1 MLNKSKCLVTGCAGF
16 IGSHLV
22 EKLLEFECTV
32 VGIDSFTDYYS
43 RESKELNL
51 SGFRN
56 NPRFVFIEE
65 DLNTVS
71 LGQILKNVDYIFHQA
86 AQAGVRASW
95 GDQFSQY
102 LHCNIAATQK
112 LLEAAKDAHL
122 KKVVFASSS
131 SVYGDSPL
139 PMKEENRLRPISPY
153 GVTKLAAEN
162 LCYLYWKN
170 YQVPVVSLR
179 YFTVFGPRQR
189 PDMGIHKFINAALRG
204 EKIVLFGDGNQT
216 RDFTFVADIIQAN
229 LAAAEKGQPGLA
241 MNIGGGS
248 RVTINEVLFLIERLL
263 DKKLIVEY
271 EDKAWGDVQ
280 DTLADISL
288 ARQSLKY
295 APGFN
300 FAAGLKSQFDHMK
313 QRYID
318 TKK

>member
-16 IGSHLV
+16 IGSYLV
-22 EKLLEFECTV
+22 EKLLELECTV
-32 VGIDSFTDYYS
+32 IGIDSFTDYYS
-43 RESKELNL
+43 RASKELNL

-56 NPRFVFIEE
+56 DPRFTFMEE
-65 DLNTVS
+65 DLNTIS
-71 LGQILKNVDYIFHQA
+71 LGKILKDIDYVFHQA

-112 LLEAAKDAHL
+112 LLEAAKDAPL
-122 KKVVFASSS
+122 QKIVFASSS

-139 PMKEENRLRPISPY
+139 PMLEGNMLRPISPY

-189 PDMGIHKFINAALRG
+189 PDMGLHKFITAALHG
-204 EKIVLFGDGNQT
+204 EKIILFGDGNQT
-216 RDFTFVADIIQAN
+216 RDFTFIADIIQAN
-229 LAAAEKGQPGLA
+229 LAAAVKGQPGLA

-248 RVTINEVLFLIERLL
+248 RITINEVLLMIERLL
-263 DKKLIVEY
+263 DRKLNIEY
-271 EDKAWGDVQ
+271 RDKARGDVQ

-288 ARQSLKY
+288 AQQNIEYDPK
-295 APGFN
+295 FN
-300 FAAGLKSQFDHMK
+300 FAAGLKLQFDHLKNIMEK
-313 QRYID
+313 S
-318 TKK
+318 K

>member
-1 MLNKSKCLVTGCAGF
+1 MLNKSQCLVTGCAGF

-22 EKLLEFECTV
+22 EKLLELECAV

-56 NPRFVFIEE
+56 NPHFTFIEE

-71 LGQILKNVDYIFHQA
+71 LGQILKDRDYIFHQA

-102 LHCNIAATQK
+102 VHCNVAATQK
-112 LLEAAKDAHL
+112 LLEAAKEAHL
-122 KKVVFASSS
+122 KKVIFASSS
-131 SVYGDSPL
+131 SVYGAGPL
-139 PMKEENRLRPISPY
+139 PMKEGNMPRPISPY

-162 LCYLYWKN
+162 LCYLYWQN

-189 PDMGIHKFINAALRG
+189 PDMGIHKFIKAALHG

-216 RDFTFVADIIQAN
+216 RDFTFIADIIQAN
-229 LAAAEKGQPGLA
+229 LAAAEQGQPGLA

-248 RVTINEVLFLIERLL
+248 RVTINEVLLMIGRLL
-263 DKKLIVEY
+263 DKKLNIEY
-271 EDKAWGDVQ
+271 GDKVRGDVQ

-288 ARQSLKY
+288 ARQSLEY

-300 FAAGLKSQFDHMK
+300 FAVGLKSQFDHMK
-313 QRYID
+313 QRYDDI
-318 TKK
+318 T

>member
-22 EKLLEFECTV
+22 EKLLALECTV

-56 NPRFVFIEE
+56 NPRFTFIEE
-65 DLNTVS
+65 DLNTAA
-71 LGQILKNVDYIFHQA
+71 LGKVLKDLDYVFHQA

-102 LHCNIAATQK
+102 IHCNISATQK
-112 LLEAAKDAHL
+112 LLEAAKEAHL
-122 KKVVFASSS
+122 KKMVFASSS

-139 PMKEENRLRPISPY
+139 PMKEENMLRPISPY

-189 PDMGIHKFINAALRG
+189 PDMGIHKFIKAALLG

-216 RDFTFVADIIQAN
+216 RDFTFIADIIQAN
-229 LAAAEKGQPGLA
+229 LAAAEQGQPGLA
-241 MNIGGGS
+241 LNIGGGS
-248 RVTINEVLFLIERLL
+248 RVTIKEVLLLIEKLL
-263 DKKLIVEY
+263 GQKLNIEY
-271 EDKAWGDVQ
+271 GDKARGDVQ

-288 ARQSLKY
+288 ARQSLEY
-295 APGFN
+295 APKFN
-300 FAAGLKSQFDHMK
+300 FAAGLKLQFDHLKNIMEK
-313 QRYID
+313 S
-318 TKK
+318 K

>member
-1 MLNKSKCLVTGCAGF
+1 MLINKRCLVTGCAGF

-22 EKLLEFECTV
+22 EKLLELECTV
-32 VGIDSFTDYYS
+32 VGVDSFTDYYS
-43 RESKELNL
+43 RASKELNL

-56 NPRFVFIEE
+56 NSRFTFIEE
-65 DLNTVS
+65 DLNTIS
-71 LGQILKNVDYIFHQA
+71 FDKILKDMDYVFHQA

-102 LHCNIAATQK
+102 IHCNIAATQK
-112 LLEAAKDAHL
+112 LLEAAKDAPL
-122 KKVVFASSS
+122 QKIVFASSS
-131 SVYGDSPL
+131 SVYGDSQL
-139 PMKEENRLRPISPY
+139 PMTEGNMLRPISPY

-189 PDMGIHKFINAALRG
+189 PDMGIHKFITAALHG

-216 RDFTFVADIIQAN
+216 RDFTFIADIIQAN
-229 LAAAEKGQPGLA
+229 LAAAAKGQPGLVL
-241 MNIGGGS
+241 NIGGGS

-263 DKKLIVEY
+263 DRKLNIEY
-271 EDKAWGDVQ
+271 RDKARGDMQ

-288 ARQSLKY
+288 ARQNIEY
-295 APGFN
+295 APEFN
-300 FAAGLKSQFDHMK
+300 FATGLKLQFDHLKSIMEK
-313 QRYID
+313 S
-318 TKK
+318 K